1 MDIKKLIAVATGEI
15 HHINNGLCPDF
26 QTSQDSRDDECPACK
41 ILTDAAAEHDDLVR
55 RLREAE
61 ARVAELEAERAEREA
76 GKLLA
81 YLSNDRT
88 QFFIPSMEGKDV
100 KHAPYMAHWMA
111 GWTPLYA
118 AQIVTAQAEGYVNA
132 LRYIAWESSG
142 YMDAVHAAKRSLGEM
157 GALPPPP
164 KIKPARGEG

>member
-1 MDIKKLIAVATGEI
+1 MDIKTLIAVATGKI
-15 HHINNGLCPDF
+15 PHNYRSGLCPNEL
-26 QTSQDSRDDECPACK
+26 QPDSRDPDCPACK
-41 ILTDAAAEHDDLVR
+41 ILT
-55 RLREAE
+55 EAE
-61 ARVAELEAERAEREA
+61 ARAEREA

-111 GWTPLYA
+111 GWTHLYA
-118 AQIVTAQAEGYVNA
+118 AQPVTAQAEGYVTA
-132 LRYIAWESSG
+132 LRYIAWEAAG
-142 YMDAVHAAKRSLGEM
+142 YMDCVHAAKRAIGEM

-164 KIKPARGEG
+164 KIQPTEAGGLE